1 MASILFIFY
10 AVNFEI
16 DAHTLRKCI
25 KMKQKER
32 YYLAFFNFYNRNVI
46 WQLRV
51 WDRENEKEKYRENKN
66 ENDVNS
72 KI

>member
-1 MASILFIFY
+1 
-10 AVNFEI
+10 
-16 DAHTLRKCI
+16 
-25 KMKQKER
+25 MKQKER

-51 WDRENEKEKYRENKN
+51 WDRENEKEKYRENEN